1 MSVEKNRKEREQT
14 WRSFRSPMEELVQQN
29 KALVEQNKALVEQ
42 NTALVER
49 NKVLSEQKK
58 DPIQDY
64 ILNARNTLLM
74 SMVKEL
80 KLKLKDALGYD
91 PEQRELELQEEKWRQ
106 GWSPDMTSWNAL
118 KNKAGPL

>member
-1 MSVEKNRKEREQT
+1 MSNEKNRKDREQT
-14 WRSFRSPMEELVQQN
+14 WRSFRTPVEELIQ
-29 KALVEQNKALVEQ
+29 QNKALVEQ

-49 NKVLSEQKK
+49 NKELSAQKK
-58 DPIQDY
+58 DAIQDY

-91 PEQRELELQEEKWRQ
+91 PEQRELELLEEKWRQ
-106 GWSPDMTSWNAL
+106 GWSPDMNAWNAI
-118 KNKAGPL
+118 KN